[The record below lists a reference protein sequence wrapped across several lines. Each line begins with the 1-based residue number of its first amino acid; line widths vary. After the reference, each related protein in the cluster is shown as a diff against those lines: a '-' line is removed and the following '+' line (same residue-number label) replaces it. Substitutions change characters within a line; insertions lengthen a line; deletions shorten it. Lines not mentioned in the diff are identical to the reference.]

1 MDAVADDTVREIW
14 VMKSAQ
20 VGWTEILN
28 NVIGYHVH
36 QDPAPMLLV
45 QPTLEMAEAWS
56 KDRLAPMVRDKNCL
70 FELMSE
76 LLSRDSL

>member
-1 MDAVADDTVREIW
+1 MDAITDGTVKEVW

-45 QPTLEMAEAWS
+45 QPTLEMAESWS
-56 KDRLAPMVRDKNCL
+56 KDRLAPMVRDML
-70 FELMSE
+70 ASA
-76 LLSRDSL
+76 